1 VMADPINLKS
11 MEHRFITQF
20 LKHVVELMLVSCP
33 STLYASHL
41 GPLMCPIFEHMQY
54 RLDKSWLPV
63 VGATS
68 MAEATKALTTQDCEK
83 AALLASRGN
92 EEWFSYYYAHSGLF
106 VGDLDSVTAEAAV
119 EKHRV
124 EIGRTFSDVLQ
135 AALALKGDWALV
147 LANQSKEEQAAKR
160 NDSSNFKGPAN
171 SVHEEGCQLN
181 ADGTRKTENQAAVD
195 ARKMLRIN
203 ALCHFLLLENER
215 IAGSL
220 TMTVIQAMSY
230 PDAYTC
236 RRITR
241 ICHRILETVAWS
253 PTYSQLLGQQMFTQ
267 AVKNIATEPKWM
279 VGIEWDMIAVIR
291 DSYCRLVLGQILQSG
306 GQGPGLQQP
315 ESLVNPNQY
324 EQAKTVDR
332 PLQGGGILVIPSDM
346 PRQILLSLPGIGIE
360 FVEEFERT
368 MKRKRASKDQKD
380 VIRDMLRVAA
390 DNLKEMNP
398 TLANAAASG
407 LFDRAVEEESLLHY
421 KTQQKAVPDLPEK
434 LVTRS
439 QMAKASK
446 KKNQYESEGL
456 SAFQL

>member
-1 VMADPINLKS
+1 
-11 MEHRFITQF
+11 
-20 LKHVVELMLVSCP
+20 VVELTLVSCP

-41 GPLMCPIFEHMQY
+41 GPLVCPIFEHMQY
-54 RLDKSWLPV
+54 RLDKSWMPV
-63 VGATS
+63 VGTNGS
-68 MAEATKALTTQDCEK
+68 MAEATRALTTSDCEK

-160 NDSSNFKGPAN
+160 NDSSQLMKGPAN
-171 SVHEEGCQLN
+171 SIVHDEGCQLN
-181 ADGTRKTENQAAVD
+181 ADGTRKTENQAAID

-291 DSYCRLVLGQILQSG
+291 DIYCRLVLGQILQSG

-315 ESLVNPNQY
+315 ESLLNANQY

-332 PLQGGGILVIPSDM
+332 PLQGGGILVTPSDM
-346 PRQILLSLPGIGIE
+346 LRQILLSLPGIGID
-360 FVEEFERT
+360 FVEDFERT

-380 VIRDMLRVAA
+380 IIRDMLRVAA

-398 TLANAAASG
+398 TSANAATSG

-421 KTQQKAVPDLPEK
+421 KTQQKAIPDLPEK

-439 QMAKASK
+439 QMAKQQASK
-446 KKNQYESEGL
+446 NKNQYEVEGL